1 MTTQTDAPVELCLT
15 CQGAGKVPGK
25 GAWSGQLLRCK
36 TCRGKRVQ
44 PKHRP
49 PRDYT
54 GVLADT
60 PRANSS
66 DPVDDWQDPI
76 VTLRKLGLRLK
87 EWRTRRG
94 DDADAE
100 RARIAE
106 EIREAYTKARDLGVY
121 VPEMAEALGVSRQRL
136 YQILGDVQQVRTPP
150 RRDMFLVALTENQR
164 DALLRAATGS
174 ADPKLTGAVAA
185 LRHGRAV
192 TKRTA
197 RQAVG
202 Q

>member
-1 MTTQTDAPVELCLT
+1 MTTQTDAPTELCST
-15 CQGAGKVPGK
+15 CQGSGKVAGT
-25 GAWSGQLLRCK
+25 GAWSGQQLRCK

-60 PRANSS
+60 PRAGSS
-66 DPVDDWQDPI
+66 DPVDDWQDPL
-76 VTLRKLGLRLK
+76 VALRKLGLRLK

-94 DDADAE
+94 DDADTE
-100 RARIAE
+100 RAQIAE
-106 EIREAYTKARDLGVY
+106 EIREAYAEARDLGVY
-121 VPEMAEALGVSRQRL
+121 VGEMTEALGVSRQRL
-136 YQILGDVQQVRTPP
+136 YQILGNVQQVRTPP
-150 RRDMFLVALTENQR
+150 RRDMLLVALTESQR
-164 DALLRAATGS
+164 AALLRVAAKS
-174 ADPKLTGAVAA
+174 DDPKLTGAVAA
-185 LRHGRAV
+185 LQHGRAV